1 MNMPSSDFSF
11 REQIT
16 ENPRSSLEGIEKECW
31 ALLLEG
37 AMKGKSPLHTFV
49 LGTKGS
55 NGIEMRTL
63 VLRKVEKSERSL
75 YSHTDL
81 RSPKALQLKENSS
94 CSLLFYDPI
103 RRIQIRVQA
112 EAILHLDNKI
122 SEQVWQEA
130 NMSARKTY
138 LSKRSPGEMLLSPED
153 GLPEHLSG
161 RDPQPEESETGLVN
175 FLVIEF
181 KIKSLDWLFLNSK
194 GHRRARIDYAGNG
207 IDTCWVNP

>member
-1 MNMPSSDFSF
+1 MNMPSREFSF

-31 ALLLEG
+31 SLFLEG
-37 AMKGKSPLHTFV
+37 ATKGKSPLHTFV

-63 VLRKVEKSERSL
+63 VLRKVEKAERSL

-81 RSPKALQLKENSS
+81 RSPKAMQMQETSS
-94 CSLLFYDPI
+94 CSLLFYDAI

-112 EAILHLDNKI
+112 DAILHLHNETSGQI
-122 SEQVWQEA
+122 WQEA

-138 LSKRSPGEMLLSPED
+138 LSKRSPGEMLHRPED
-153 GLPEHLSG
+153 GLPDHLSG
-161 RDPQPEESETGLVN
+161 RDPQPEESETGLEN

-181 KIKSLDWLFLNSK
+181 KIKSLDWLFLNSQ
-194 GHRRARIDYAGNG
+194 GHRRARIDYAENG
-207 IDTCWVNP
+207 FDACWINP